1 MKRSLLALALLAS
14 VSATAVAEPPGL
26 ITRDI
31 SAPHHGR
38 AMDIAVWYPAENGQ
52 ETTFAESPVFKGG
65 PVREGAAPRAG
76 KHPVVL
82 LSHGMGGSFL
92 SLNWL
97 ATGLVSHNA
106 VVIAVNHPNGSF
118 HDRHP
123 KKMFDHWTRAQDL
136 EVALED
142 VLADKTLS
150 AVIDPSRVY
159 AAGFSF
165 GGWTVLSLAGVRGRL
180 ENSLSYCADAPKR
193 ATPCTDLSTFGVNR
207 QQTNHAAWSASYK
220 DARIRAVAAIDPGLT
235 HGLTPDDV
243 RDVDQKGLLLI
254 GLGQGEDRLYATD
267 TSDDGSGFEALV
279 PGAKVENLVPASHFT
294 AMPICKPE
302 GAHIL
307 VKEKDDPVCTD
318 PAGGNRQDVHD
329 RIIALVAQHFGLD

>member
-14 VSATAVAEPPGL
+14 VSATAAAEPPGL
-26 ITRDI
+26 ITRDVE
-31 SAPHHGR
+31 APHHGR

-52 ETTFAESPVFKGG
+52 ETIFGDNPVFKGC
-65 PVREGAAPRAG
+65 PVRKGAAPRAG
-76 KHPVVL
+76 KYPVVL

-97 ATGLVSHNA
+97 ATGLASHGA

-118 HDRHP
+118 RDRNP
-123 KKMFDHWTRAQDL
+123 KKMFDHWTRVMDL
-136 EVALED
+136 EVTLED

-165 GGWTVLSLAGVRGRL
+165 GGWTVLSLAGARGRL
-180 ENSLSYCADAPKR
+180 ESNLSYCVDAPKR
-193 ATPCTDLSTFGVNR
+193 AAPCTDISTFDVDG
-207 QQTNHAAWSASYK
+207 QKINHAAWFASYK

-235 HGLTPDDV
+235 YGLTPDDV

-267 TSDDGSGFEALV
+267 TSDGGSSFEELV
-279 PGAKVENLVPASHFT
+279 PGAKVENLSPASHFT

-302 GAHIL
+302 GADIL
-307 VKEKDDPVCTD
+307 AKEKDDPVCTD

-329 RIIALVAQHFGLD
+329 RIITLVARHFGLY